1 MKSMHLLEVLASQY
15 LFIFINIEIRKTLRL
30 YTHIFLTSPSL
41 FSLKLSQY
49 KKYKDNIYN
58 ISSQRATFN
67 FINP

>member
-1 MKSMHLLEVLASQY
+1 MKSMHLLEVFASQY

-30 YTHIFLTSPSL
+30 YTHIFLTSQSL

-49 KKYKDNIYN
+49 KKYKANIYN